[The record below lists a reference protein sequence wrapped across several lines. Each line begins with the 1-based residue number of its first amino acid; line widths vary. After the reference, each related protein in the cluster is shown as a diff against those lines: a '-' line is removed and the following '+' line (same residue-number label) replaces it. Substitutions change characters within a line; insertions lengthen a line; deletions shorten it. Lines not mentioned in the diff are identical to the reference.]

1 MASQRRGRII
11 VTIYLL
17 AVVSI
22 LLVDRLAAPAS
33 EVVENALLF
42 ISDVDSIDAGRNSNS
57 VYRIALD
64 GTSMKRIVGSIAHGD
79 SYLRISDID
88 CDPRSQQLVI
98 ASHRR
103 DLNGFHHAL
112 LDGSGLHLDKPA
124 AGDPLSATR
133 DIALAPDGVN
143 IIVSRQF
150 EEFSEPRFGLVFGDL
165 MSRRF
170 QRIKKPTLSRSYSS
184 PVFSPTG
191 RLIAYII
198 KRRIGEGSPAYQLVI
213 ARPSGRDEVVL
224 HETLLRIS
232 DVDWSPTGDWLAV
245 VVDRQVFRIRPYGG
259 ELTKLTDHLGGAT
272 SPRFSPDG
280 ARISYVTPS
289 TFAGQ
294 NQLFVMNADGTGKR
308 RVANIRG
315 DVINGCWV

>member
-1 MASQRRGRII
+1 M
-11 VTIYLL
+11 L

-42 ISDVDSIDAGRNSNS
+42 ISDADSIDAGRNSNS
-57 VYRIALD
+57 VYRVALD
-64 GTSMKRIVGSIAHGD
+64 GTGMKRIVGSIPHGD

-170 QRIKKPTLSRSYSS
+170 QRHQEADVGAFLQFASFFTYRAANRLHHQAAQLAKEAPPTNS
-184 PVFSPTG
+184 
-191 RLIAYII
+191 
-198 KRRIGEGSPAYQLVI
+198 
-213 ARPSGRDEVVL
+213 
-224 HETLLRIS
+224 
-232 DVDWSPTGDWLAV
+232 
-245 VVDRQVFRIRPYGG
+245 
-259 ELTKLTDHLGGAT
+259 
-272 SPRFSPDG
+272 
-280 ARISYVTPS
+280 
-289 TFAGQ
+289 
-294 NQLFVMNADGTGKR
+294 
-308 RVANIRG
+308 
-315 DVINGCWV
+315 